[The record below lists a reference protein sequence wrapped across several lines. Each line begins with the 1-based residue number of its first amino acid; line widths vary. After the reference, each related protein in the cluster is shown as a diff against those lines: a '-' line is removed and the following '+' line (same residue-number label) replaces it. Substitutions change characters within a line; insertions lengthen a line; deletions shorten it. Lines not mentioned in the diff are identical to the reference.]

1 MSRVQAKLVN
11 KIQVKKKKNGLL
23 NLININLMN
32 INAMNCFKAEPN

>member
-1 MSRVQAKLVN
+1 MSKVQAKLVN
-11 KIQVKKKKNGLL
+11 KIQVKKNGLL